1 MRLWAPC
8 PQPFPGGGGAGV
20 SPCGWACCGA
30 HCGVLTHRAPSAP
43 RLLRLHVR
51 LPGGGGGPALG
62 RPAALARPPRG
73 DLHAGS
79 QPRCP
84 GARLAAPCAGPELW
98 CPCNPSGPV
107 DCTLCADGA
116 PPPPGPGFSLRPK
129 QCCLPLPDP
138 SLGRA
143 PGLLPAVPLSPRHRS
158 PGTGFLTGRQ
168 APHHPGSVG
177 GAGGRWSLSPCQSW
191 DPWAAD
197 TGPLRLPRGLW
208 RRHPGLVE
216 HGHL

>member
-143 PGLLPAVPLSPRHRS
+143 PGLLPAAPLSPRHRS

-197 TGPLRLPRGLW
+197 TGPLDMSFTSGCINAL
-208 RRHPGLVE
+208 
-216 HGHL
+216 